1 LAARLSWR
9 GFLHLGAIAARGHRP
24 CCEEIPVPFQRV
36 GDATRRPTTA
46 EEPMKRF
53 TRSLYLQV
61 LVAVLLGALLGHF
74 FPSKGAAMKP
84 LGDGFI
90 KLVKMLIAPIVFAT
104 VVHGIAKMGDLRKVG
119 RVGLKGLLY
128 FEGLTTIALAI
139 GLVVAKV
146 VHPGA
151 GMNVNPATLD
161 AKAVATYTA
170 GAQSHTTVDFL
181 LNIIPKDVADAFAKG
196 DILQVLLFSI
206 LFGVALAGL
215 QAAGKPVVEF
225 IESLSAVLFKIVGYV
240 MRLAPIGAFG
250 AMAFTVGK
258 YGVGTLLS
266 LGKLMACF
274 YATSLLFV
282 VLMLGL
288 VMRWCG
294 LGIFRFLRYIK
305 EEIFVVLGTSSSES
319 ALPLMMRK
327 MERLGCSKPVV
338 GLVVPMGYSFN
349 LDGTSIYLTLATLFV
364 AQATN
369 TPLSFG
375 QELEILAV
383 LLLTSK
389 GAAAVTGGGFITLAA
404 TLSAVGNIPV
414 AGLALLLGIDRFMS
428 EARAITNL
436 IGNGVASVAVSRW
449 EGELDLERAR
459 AVLAGQEPPANDP
472 VALPLADEPVLAEA

>member
-1 LAARLSWR
+1 
-9 GFLHLGAIAARGHRP
+9 
-24 CCEEIPVPFQRV
+24 
-36 GDATRRPTTA
+36 
-46 EEPMKRF
+46 MKRF
-53 TRSLYLQV
+53 AKSLYLQV
-61 LVAVLLGALLGHF
+61 LVAVALGALIGHL
-74 FPSKGAAMKP
+74 FPAFGASLKP
-84 LGDGFI
+84 LGDAFI

-104 VVHGIAKMGDLRKVG
+104 VVTGIAKMGDLRKVG
-119 RVGLKGLLY
+119 RVGLKGIAY
-128 FEGLTTIALAI
+128 FEVLTTVALGI
-139 GLVVAKV
+139 GLVVAKMIR
-146 VHPGA
+146 PGA

-161 AKAVATYTA
+161 AKAVASYTT
-170 GAQSHTTVDFL
+170 GAQAHSTTDFL
-181 LNIIPKDVADAFAKG
+181 LNVIPKDVADAFAKG
-196 DILQVLLFSI
+196 DILQVLLFSV
-206 LFGVALAGL
+206 LFGVALAAL
-215 QAAGKPVVEF
+215 RDHGKPVLTF
-225 IESLSAVLFKIVGYV
+225 IDGLSAVLFRIVGIV
-240 MRLAPIGAFG
+240 MRFAPVGAFG

-258 YGVGTLLS
+258 YGIATLAS

-274 YATSLLFV
+274 YATSALFV
-282 VLMLGL
+282 IVMLGL
-288 VMRWCG
+288 VLRWCG
-294 LGIFRFLRYIK
+294 LGLFRFLRYIK

-369 TPLSFG
+369 TPLTLV

-449 EGELDLERAR
+449 EGELDVARAR
-459 AVLAGQEPPANDP
+459 AVLAGGAAENDP
-472 VALPLADEPVLAEA
+472 IAAEAEPAVAGVGSGAVVA